1 MIELLLVEDDPVL
14 GRALQ
19 ISLEVE
25 GYHVTWVRDL
35 KSADLATEKTKL
47 NLVILDLGLPDG
59 SGITLLKKLRESGSA
74 IPVIILTAKT
84 DEDSVVEG
92 LQTGANDYIRK
103 PFSKK
108 ELSARIKTALRELQT
123 RDRQIR
129 FGELI
134 LYPDQRRV
142 LFNEKEVEL
151 KRREYDIL
159 CYFIQHAEAVVSR
172 EELIGSFDSDSEIY
186 DRTVDS
192 HVSHVRARLKKA
204 GVEGVQISSIYGLG
218 YRLEKK

>member
-19 ISLEVE
+19 ISLEME
-25 GYHVTWVRDL
+25 GYHVTWTRDL
-35 KSADLATEKTKL
+35 KSAQLVTEKTKL
-47 NLVILDLGLPDG
+47 DLVILDLGLPDG
-59 SGITLLKKLRESGSA
+59 SGISLLKKVRESGSV

-129 FGELI
+129 FGELV
-134 LYPDQRRV
+134 LFPDQRRI
-142 LFNEKEVEL
+142 LFNENEVEL

-159 CYFIQHAEAVVSR
+159 CYLIQHAEAVVSR
-172 EELIGSFDSDSEIY
+172 EDLIKSFDKDSEIY

-204 GVEGVQISSIYGLG
+204 GVMSVQINSIYGLG

>member
-25 GYHVTWVRDL
+25 SYHVTWVRDL
-35 KSADLATEKTKL
+35 KSANLAAEKTKL

-123 RDRQIR
+123 RDRQVR

-134 LYPDQRRV
+134 LYPDQRRI
-142 LFNEKEVEL
+142 LYNEKEVEL

>member
-19 ISLEVE
+19 ISLEME
-25 GYHVTWVRDL
+25 GYHVTWTRDL
-35 KSADLATEKTKL
+35 KSAQLVTEKTKL
-47 NLVILDLGLPDG
+47 DLVILDLGLPDG
-59 SGITLLKKLRESGSA
+59 SGISLLKKVRESGSV

-129 FGELI
+129 FGELV
-134 LYPDQRRV
+134 LFPDQRRI
-142 LFNEKEVEL
+142 LFNENEVEL

-172 EELIGSFDSDSEIY
+172 EDLIKSFDKDSEIY

-204 GVEGVQISSIYGLG
+204 GVMSVQINSIYGLG

>member
-1 MIELLLVEDDPVL
+1 V
-14 GRALQ
+14 
-19 ISLEVE
+19 
-25 GYHVTWVRDL
+25 
-35 KSADLATEKTKL
+35 
-47 NLVILDLGLPDG
+47 
-59 SGITLLKKLRESGSA
+59 
-74 IPVIILTAKT
+74 
-84 DEDSVVEG
+84 
-92 LQTGANDYIRK
+92 
-103 PFSKK
+103 
-108 ELSARIKTALRELQT
+108 
-123 RDRQIR
+123 R

-134 LYPDQRRV
+134 LYPDQRRI
-142 LFNEKEVEL
+142 LYNEKEVEL

>member
-1 MIELLLVEDDPVL
+1 MIEVLLVEDDPVL

-19 ISLEVE
+19 ISLHVE
-25 GYHVTWVRDL
+25 GYQVTWVQDL
-35 KSADLATEKTKL
+35 KTAFTATEKAKHS
-47 NLVILDLGLPDG
+47 LVILDLGLPDG
-59 SGITLLKKLRESGSA
+59 SGISLLKKLREQGSA
-74 IPVIILTAKT
+74 VPVIILTAKT

-108 ELSARIKTALRELQT
+108 ELSARIKTALREIQT

-129 FGELI
+129 FGDLS
-134 LYPDQRRV
+134 LFPDQRRI
-142 LFNEKEVEL
+142 LHNDTEVEL

-159 CYFIQHAEAVVSR
+159 GYFIQHAEAVVSR
-172 EELIGSFDSDSEIY
+172 EELIGSFGEDSEIY

-204 GVEGVQISSIYGLG
+204 GVTGIQISSIYGLG